1 MIELIFFILVC
12 AGLWKIFQKMGYAG
26 WMGLIPFYNMYII
39 FKELY
44 GNGWRML
51 LLLIPLYNIYLMFR
65 YNIDLAKRFNIHWAF
80 GLGLVF
86 IPEIFIPILGFADFR
101 YGRRIPEINHS
112 ASADY
117 NYRETETTVKSSYD
131 DDTKKKLREL
141 DDLLKE
147 GFITREEYSR
157 RKERILK

>member
-1 MIELIFFILVC
+1 MIELVFFILVC
-12 AGLWKIFQKMGYAG
+12 AGLWKIFQKMGYDG
-26 WMGLIPFYNMYII
+26 WMGLVPFYNMYII

-44 GNGWRML
+44 GNGWRMF

-86 IPEIFIPILGFADFR
+86 FPEIFIPILGFADFR
-101 YGRRIPEINHS
+101 YGRRIPEIKYS
-112 ASADY
+112 ANADY
-117 NYRETETTVKSSYD
+117 TYKEAETTANNSSSEN
-131 DDTKKKLREL
+131 TKKKLHEL

-147 GFITREEYSR
+147 GFITREEYNI
-157 RKERILK
+157 RKEKILK